1 MQRPPLGRGPEQR
14 LVQDVAAAPG
24 AGGGVDGR
32 GVEADDGQ
40 LAPPAYS
47 VTTKEK
53 APIRLP
59 STNQVTLW
67 APGMVE
73 VTLLT

>member
-1 MQRPPLGRGPEQR
+1 MLRPPLGRGPEQR
-14 LVQDVAAAPG
+14 LAQDLAAAPG
-24 AGGGVDGR
+24 AGGGVDGS

-40 LAPPAYS
+40 LGPVYS

-59 STNQVTLW
+59 STNQVTLCS
-67 APGMVE
+67 PGIVE

>member
-1 MQRPPLGRGPEQR
+1 MQRPPLGRGAEQR
-14 LVQDVAAAPG
+14 LVQDLAAAPG

-40 LAPPAYS
+40 LATRYS

-59 STNQVTLW
+59 STNQVTLC
-67 APGMVE
+67 APGIVE